1 MRSFIL
7 MTVGLVVLVNGLP
20 SQTCHA
26 QNDGGIARLTSAAC
40 QPNSPV
46 VENRLFGLQTGHYGF
61 HYNCDHE
68 EDKRNHPAICWRRAD
83 ADQLPKRMGCFKR
96 VRHEVA
102 QVSRR
107 ILDGMCDAGCCCN
120 NCRQQAKSTCAC
132 PNCLA
137 GPTVDESLEHS
148 LVAEA
153 VPTTVAPT
161 NLAPATGR
169 RSGLIRLTQVDSF
182 ADTVQGNHE
191 ILASELQIESEATGL
206 ANPVARTA
214 SVVTTEVLATEVGAE
229 PTDSHR
235 LGLLERLKII
245 QSFQASD
252 TTEVKKF

>member
-7 MTVGLVVLVNGLP
+7 MTVGLAVLVSGLL
-20 SQTCHA
+20 SQACHA
-26 QNDGGIARLTSAAC
+26 QNDGGIARLTSAAY

-61 HYNCDHE
+61 FYNCDRE
-68 EDKRNHPAICWRRAD
+68 EDKRNHPAICWRGAD
-83 ADQLPKRMGCFKR
+83 AEQLPRRIGCLAR

-102 QVSRR
+102 QASRR
-107 ILDGMCDAGCCCN
+107 ILDGMCDTGCSDC
-120 NCRQQAKSTCAC
+120 QQQRKPSCAR

-137 GPTVDESLEHS
+137 ESM
-148 LVAEA
+148 VAET
-153 VPTTVAPT
+153 VPTNVAPA

-252 TTEVKKF
+252 TTE